1 MPFVALPIAC
11 CAVCLL
17 AFPALAF
24 IPAPP
29 SRRIF
34 HSQTIPVTAQQAKNK
49 AGDDRGYKFGDISR
63 GLASRFTKRV
73 EQVTGKE
80 YKFGDLS
87 RHLDGKAKE
96 RICELTGKDS
106 YTFGDMSIWADSVVK
121 EKVCEMTGKDSYEVG
136 DISKE
141 ILRRAT
147 SGEMKW
153 EEVLMLLKMMLS
165 LGASF
170 SPVAGVLP
178 AKVLIE
184 LLNYSILAQAGEM
197 VTKAIS
203 TELDRRMKKAFT
215 GDPEYQLGD
224 ITKRKLLNF
233 IGSDTYE
240 FGSLTRTVMKKMNA
254 EDDNAKG
261 NEGAEGSAGARSGV
275 LFADSSNENM
285 ELNNEQVLKEL
296 AAWDNAFN
304 VHAEGKGI
312 DD

>member
-80 YKFGDLS
+80 YEFGDLS

-106 YTFGDMSIWADSVVK
+106 YTFGDMSI
-121 EKVCEMTGKDSYEVG
+121 
-136 DISKE
+136 
-141 ILRRAT
+141 
-147 SGEMKW
+147 
-153 EEVLMLLKMMLS
+153 
-165 LGASF
+165 
-170 SPVAGVLP
+170 
-178 AKVLIE
+178 
-184 LLNYSILAQAGEM
+184 
-197 VTKAIS
+197 
-203 TELDRRMKKAFT
+203 
-215 GDPEYQLGD
+215 
-224 ITKRKLLNF
+224 
-233 IGSDTYE
+233 
-240 FGSLTRTVMKKMNA
+240 
-254 EDDNAKG
+254 
-261 NEGAEGSAGARSGV
+261 
-275 LFADSSNENM
+275 
-285 ELNNEQVLKEL
+285 
-296 AAWDNAFN
+296 
-304 VHAEGKGI
+304 
-312 DD
+312 